1 MMNKLVGLAIV
12 AVWLAGAS
20 GWATT
25 GTLMHRAVGPE
36 LTQTEYESPYAIYV
50 YAGEDGDLLYYSVT
64 SGTVVALNAGATSQV
79 LTVGADGLPVWAAS
93 EGSDSVT
100 TAAWADDAGALD
112 GYDSGDF
119 LTSDTTLG
127 DLGYATPTPNPTS
140 LDDLMEEGYA
150 SNPGALGN
158 MIMMSDGPGW
168 AEYDAWAV
176 ADFLAT
182 NFFDN
187 DYLSSTTTLGD
198 LGYVTPTP
206 NPTSLDDLMATPDSA
221 EPGFGGNLIMQD
233 GTGLWREYYADDVQ
247 VGTATIALG
256 GWPTPTPVPVAANP
270 SASVNGTTTNGS
282 AATFMRSDGAP
293 ALADPFTPADATQN
307 ITGTLSAS
315 VAVFGAQLQGYSA
328 LTNLLRPYTAAS
340 NLAFRLWN
348 DSYGFDFQK
357 TDGTSKA
364 FLSATGDFQ
373 MDGALDVD
381 GTSTSTI
388 AGQVAVAGNVD
399 VTSGVAAGTY
409 FFLPQHAE
417 PPAGQVRGALYYD
430 TDDNKAKCWNGSGW
444 QDLY

>member
-1 MMNKLVGLAIV
+1 MKIDNETRE
-12 AVWLAGAS
+12 AGAGFLIAIIAFLIFAGMS
-20 GWATT
+20 YSEINKIYSAKQFVLVSPSKGAITNDSSADDMQFYDGAYGTTVTLTQLATQATT
-25 GTLMHRAVGPE
+25 A
-36 LTQTEYESPYAIYV
+36 SYATT
-50 YAGEDGDLLYYSVT
+50 AT
-64 SGTVVALNAGATSQV
+64 VALS
-79 LTVGADGLPVWAAS
+79 
-93 EGSDSVT
+93 
-100 TAAWADDAGALD
+100 
-112 GYDSGDF
+112 
-119 LTSDTTLG
+119 
-127 DLGYATPTPNPTS
+127 
-140 LDDLMEEGYA
+140 
-150 SNPGALGN
+150 
-158 MIMMSDGPGW
+158 
-168 AEYDAWAV
+168 
-176 ADFLAT
+176 
-182 NFFDN
+182 
-187 DYLSSTTTLGD
+187 
-198 LGYVTPTP
+198 
-206 NPTSLDDLMATPDSA
+206 
-221 EPGFGGNLIMQD
+221 
-233 GTGLWREYYADDVQ
+233 
-247 VGTATIALG
+247 
-256 GWPTPTPVPVAANP
+256 GWPTATPVPVAANP
-270 SASVNGTTTNGS
+270 SASVNGTVTNGS

-417 PPAGQVRGALYYD
+417 PPAGQVRGALYFD